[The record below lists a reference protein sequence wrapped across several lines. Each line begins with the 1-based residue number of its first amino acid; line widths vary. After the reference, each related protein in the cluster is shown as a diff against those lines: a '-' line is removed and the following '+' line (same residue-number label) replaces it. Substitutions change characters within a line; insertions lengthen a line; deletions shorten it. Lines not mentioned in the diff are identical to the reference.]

1 MGETE
6 TDEISPFLLLLQDS
20 HLLWGTGTLHNAHG
34 EKEKR
39 ELGNQNGYLA
49 AKTLADFDSK
59 LIVLDAGCSWSKWL
73 RELISGMGA
82 PLTGDGRG
90 HEGGK
95 GSGRDF
101 PIKSFMKSMLQNFF
115 FLSLTVFFQAML

>member
-1 MGETE
+1 MFTCVFQSMFTSSHWEE
-6 TDEISPFLLLLQDS
+6 QKLMKSLLFFFSCKTPTSCGALGPCTM
-20 HLLWGTGTLHNAHG
+20 HMV
-34 EKEKR
+34 KRKRR

-49 AKTLADFDSK
+49 AKTQVDFDSK

-95 GSGRDF
+95 GVGGIF
-101 PIKSFMKSMLQNFF
+101 P
-115 FLSLTVFFQAML
+115 LSLS